1 MALVFFFSVALVNH
15 QISLGVG
22 SAYHLCWLIRIEH
35 VKRHVQPAPVN
46 SDTFWP
52 IFWNEPCNWLKWM
65 IHNFITNF
73 RKSLACCFMTLIIL
87 RLNWFIALWSAS
99 DIAHHDLQH
108 ITDALNSE
116 PLMVYW
122 FIVDLLYKL
131 WIELKH
137 GTKRSFETCGGMIDW
152 NDSLS
157 QGLLVDSKS
166 THVSGTWS
174 TINCPS
180 TSTRPLAWSW
190 DGETLGFQG
199 FSGFFGILES
209 AA

>member
-1 MALVFFFSVALVNH
+1 MALGVFSVALVNH
-15 QISLGVG
+15 QISLGVR

-35 VKRHVQPAPVN
+35 VKRHLQLAPVN

-87 RLNWFIALWSAS
+87 RLNWFIALWAAL
-99 DIAHHDLQH
+99 DIGHTTAHHGSTEQWTSL
-108 ITDALNSE
+108 I
-116 PLMVYW
+116 
-122 FIVDLLYKL
+122 IVDLLYKL
-131 WIELKH
+131 WMKLKH
-137 GTKRSFETCGGMIDW
+137 GTKRSFETCGGMIDF
-152 NDSLS
+152 DTLS

-180 TSTRPLAWSW
+180 TSTRPLAWSRADPVKLW
-190 DGETLGFQG
+190 EFRVFLV
-199 FSGFFGILES
+199 
-209 AA
+209 